1 MSAFTEIASLPPNR
15 IWEGLN
21 ARVVHGQRV
30 TLAVIELDPGS
41 VVTEH
46 SHDNE
51 QLGVL
56 VAGSLTFRIDGET
69 RELRPGAAW
78 CVPSNAPH
86 DVVTGPDGAVIVEV
100 FAPPRDRDWANIER
114 GEATRPRW
122 PNPA

>member
-1 MSAFTEIASLPPNR
+1 MSAFTEIASLPPTR

-21 ARVVHGQRV
+21 ARVVHGRRV
-30 TLAVIELDPGS
+30 SLAVIELDPDS

-51 QLGVL
+51 QVGVL
-56 VAGSLTFRIDGET
+56 VSGSLTFRIGEET

-78 CVPSNAPH
+78 CVPSNVPH

-100 FAPPRDRDWANIER
+100 FAPPRDQDWAHIER
-114 GEATRPRW
+114 GEPTPPWW